1 MKPEELIEK
10 FFVALREESKT
21 HPLGRISVTLLAFP
35 CLRRAAL
42 ELMSPEATINP
53 SGLIKTWVGTMCHKT
68 SVLRAENEIE
78 LEWPKGDG
86 EVPIYG
92 KVDEYD
98 PVRGVLLEKK
108 STRHSF
114 REPPQHYLKQVQYYR
129 VLLEENGRPVREA
142 WIMLVNIDDGRI
154 QVFPVEL
161 EDIEAVKA
169 EMLERRDKILKALE
183 AGILPPRQM
192 GFWESDDPSKQ
203 SLVCLYCRLFH
214 LCLVSDVVLGD
225 ARVAVEGE

>member
-1 MKPEELIEK
+1 VKPEQLIEK

-21 HPLGRISVTLLAFP
+21 HPPGRISVTLLAFP
-35 CLRRAAL
+35 CTRRAVI
-42 ELMSPEATINP
+42 ELTSPEAALDP

-68 SVLRAENEIE
+68 SVLRAENELE
-78 LEWPKGDG
+78 LEW
-86 EVPIYG
+86 ERIYG

-98 PVRGVLLEKK
+98 PATGILLEKK
-108 STRHSF
+108 TTRRKFS
-114 REPPQHYLKQVQYYR
+114 EPPSHYVKQVQYYR
-129 VLLEENGRPVREA
+129 VLLEENSRPVREA
-142 WIMLVNIDDGRI
+142 WIMFANIDDGKV

-169 EMLERRDKILKALE
+169 EMLEKRDKILKAVE
-183 AGILPPRQM
+183 AGILPPREM

-203 SLVCLYCRLFH
+203 SLVCNYCRVFS

-225 ARVAVEGE
+225 ARAAVEEAGAE

>member
-1 MKPEELIEK
+1 VRPEQLVEK

-21 HPLGRISVTLLAFP
+21 HPPSKISVTLLAFP
-35 CLRRAAL
+35 CVRRAVL
-42 ELMSPEATINP
+42 ELTSPEAALDP

-68 SVLRAENEIE
+68 SVLHAENEIE
-78 LEWPKGDG
+78 LTWEK
-86 EVPIYG
+86 IYG
-92 KVDEYD
+92 RADEYD
-98 PVRGVLLEKK
+98 PATGVLLEKK
-108 STRHSF
+108 STRHFF

-142 WIMLVNIDDGRI
+142 WIMFVNIDDGRV

-169 EMLERRDKILKALE
+169 EMLEKRDKILKAVE
-183 AGILPPRQM
+183 AGILPPREM
-192 GFWESDDPSKQ
+192 GFWESGEPSRQ
-203 SLVCLYCRLFH
+203 SLVCNWCRVFH

-225 ARVAVEGE
+225 ARAAVEEAGAE